1 MLLRNNHFPSSCL
14 LIRVKIC
21 SEEGRTRNLLGN
33 SVMSVDKLPCRH
45 SRQNGNPGIS
55 SGSGFLLEFIPMK
68 IGGGMT
74 KYSSLLKHAN

>member
-1 MLLRNNHFPSSCL
+1 
-14 LIRVKIC
+14 
-21 SEEGRTRNLLGN
+21 
-33 SVMSVDKLPCRH
+33 MSVDKLPCRH